1 MVNGVTN
8 HEVQAGIRET
18 WLASN
23 RRAFVVALLV
33 PALLAAASAAVVPM
47 AIALSWRIVAGICG
61 LFSLLVVVSLGLL
74 ARQPR
79 LAYHQNQLL
88 VYLGSRRPQSVP
100 IEMVEVFFLGQ
111 AASMVGRRGD
121 PDDDSGPATST
132 IVVRLAQRADE
143 WHWRDVRPMLGHW
156 CDGYITIRGTWC
168 EPISEDLI
176 RSLNHRL
183 VEIHRQQKQL
193 REDDLAT
200 GEAE

>member
-74 ARQPR
+74 AR
-79 LAYHQNQLL
+79 
-88 VYLGSRRPQSVP
+88 
-100 IEMVEVFFLGQ
+100 
-111 AASMVGRRGD
+111 
-121 PDDDSGPATST
+121 
-132 IVVRLAQRADE
+132 
-143 WHWRDVRPMLGHW
+143 
-156 CDGYITIRGTWC
+156 
-168 EPISEDLI
+168 
-176 RSLNHRL
+176 
-183 VEIHRQQKQL
+183 
-193 REDDLAT
+193 
-200 GEAE
+200 